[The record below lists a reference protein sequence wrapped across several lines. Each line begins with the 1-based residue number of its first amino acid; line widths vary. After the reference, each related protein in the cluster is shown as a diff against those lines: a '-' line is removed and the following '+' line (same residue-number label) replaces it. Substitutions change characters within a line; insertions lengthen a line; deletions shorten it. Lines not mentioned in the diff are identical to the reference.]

1 MIQPNTN
8 YSWVIS
14 ACQRVNQVV
23 VEVVLRIVLVTDF
36 AEIGRDVAALG

>member
-14 ACQRVNQVV
+14 ACQLVNQVV